1 MIKFGTDGWRGIT
14 AQDFTFANV
23 RLVSQ
28 GIADYLKA
36 EKEPKVLVGYDSRF
50 LATEFAKAAAEVLA
64 ANGVELLFAH
74 SFAPTPVFSYYTAR
88 KKLSG
93 AVIITASHNP
103 AKFNGL
109 KFKTKAGESA
119 SRQLTQQFEER
130 VKKLSK
136 QDIKQISFATALQTK
151 QIKLINPL
159 PVYLSLLKS
168 YVTVD
173 LSQLKVVVDPLYGA
187 SQRFFAQFLTEQG
200 AQVTEIHNNQ
210 DVYFGGLNPE
220 PIEPHINDLKKAV
233 VAKQADL
240 GLAFDGDGDRI
251 GAVDERGN
259 FINAHQI
266 FALLLRYLIE
276 ELQLRGTVVKTVSTT
291 SMIDR
296 LAARYGLEL
305 VETPIG
311 FKYIAEQ
318 FQTKEVLI
326 GGEESGGL
334 AFKNHLPE
342 RDGLLS
348 SLLLLQAV
356 RKAKKPLSVL
366 VAELA
371 DLVGPAHYGRLDLH
385 LNGSATVALHK
396 FLQKEKLN
404 LPLELKEV
412 KAIDGFKYIFTDASW
427 LMVRPSGTEPVV
439 RVYAEADSKGKLK
452 QLLSC
457 GESLV
462 KKFQEGW

>member
-1 MIKFGTDGWRGIT
+1 MIKFGTDGWRGVI
-14 AQDFTFANV
+14 AQEFTFTNV

-28 GIADYLKA
+28 AIADYLKT

-50 LATEFAKAAAEVLA
+50 LASEFAKVAAEVLA
-64 ANGVELLFAH
+64 ANGVKLLFACA
-74 SFAPTPVFSYYTAR
+74 FAPTPVFSYYTAS

-93 AVIITASHNP
+93 AIIITASHNP
-103 AKFNGL
+103 ARFSGL

-119 SRQLTQQFEER
+119 NRQLTQQFEER

-136 QDIKQISFATALQTK
+136 QDVKQVSFAAALQTK
-151 QIKLINPL
+151 QIEVIDPL
-159 PVYLSLLKS
+159 PFYLNLLKS
-168 YVTVD
+168 YLTID
-173 LSQLKVVVDPLYGA
+173 LSQLKVVVDPLFGA
-187 SQRFFAQFLTEQG
+187 SQRFFAQFLSEQG
-200 AQVTEIHNNQ
+200 LQVSEIHNKH

-220 PIEPHINDLKKAV
+220 PIEPHINDLKKT
-233 VAKQADL
+233 VAANQADI

-259 FINAHQI
+259 FVNAHQI
-266 FALLLRYLIE
+266 FALLLRYLVE
-276 ELQLRGTVVKTVSTT
+276 ELKLTGTVVKTVSTT
-291 SMIDR
+291 SMIDK
-296 LAARYGLEL
+296 LAAKYGLEL

-326 GGEESGGL
+326 GGEESGGI

-348 SLLLLQAV
+348 GLLLLQAV
-356 RKAKKPLSVL
+356 RKAKKPLSAL

-371 DLVGPAHYGRLDLH
+371 DLVGPAYYGRLDLH
-385 LNGSATVALHK
+385 LKGSATTALND
-396 FLQKEKLN
+396 FLQNEKLS
-404 LPLELKEV
+404 LPLKLKEV
-412 KAIDGFKYIFTDASW
+412 KVIDGFKYIFTDASW

-439 RVYAEADSKGKLK
+439 RVYAEASSRDKLK
-452 QLLSC
+452 QLLSY

-462 KKFQEGW
+462 RKFQEGW